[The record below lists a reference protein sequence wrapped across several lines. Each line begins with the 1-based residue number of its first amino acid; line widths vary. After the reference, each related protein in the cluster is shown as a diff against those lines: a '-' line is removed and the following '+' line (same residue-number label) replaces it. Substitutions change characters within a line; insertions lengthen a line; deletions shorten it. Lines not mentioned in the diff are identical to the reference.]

1 MKINHNM
8 SSINAHR
15 VLKFRG
21 WKLDKS
27 VARLAT
33 GERINSARDD
43 ASGLAVSEKMRTQI
57 MGLRRAERNTEDGL
71 SFIQTADGFLSQAA
85 DVLQRVRV
93 LSVQSANGIYHQSDR
108 LLTQVEVSQ
117 LINEVDRIASQA
129 EFNRFKI
136 LLGDYAPGS
145 KAGSMWF
152 HVGANMNQRERA
164 YISTMTSKALGI
176 NNARLTTVAESNEAI
191 GLVDNAL
198 EMIFKERANLGGY
211 ANRLEMIAR
220 GLMNAYENA
229 QAAES
234 QIRDADMAETIVE
247 YTRNQILETVATS
260 MLAQSN
266 LRGRGILRLLGF

>member
-21 WKLDKS
+21 WELDKS

-71 SFIQTADGFLSQAA
+71 SFIQTADGFLSQVA

-108 LLTQVEVSQ
+108 LLMQVEVSQ
-117 LINEVDRIASQA
+117 LIDEIDRIASQA

-145 KAGSMWF
+145 KVGSMWF

-211 ANRLEMIAR
+211 ANRLETIAR